1 MAKTLKEAPITT
13 ANARGKLPAG
23 LHWKGIDP
31 EVHLGYR
38 KGRRGGVWLVRW
50 RHGTGYR
57 QMPIGTADDVIKEG
71 TLDFNA
77 AVKKARNEVAAA
89 RIAAKASAD
98 GPILTV
104 RLAAESYVAERDARQ
119 SKRAGRHVRSDTAWR
134 LARYVLGQPAR
145 GKQKAIAAAPVASVV
160 LHELT
165 EADLQAWRA
174 SLPEM
179 LKNTAKQRLVNDL
192 KAALNRA
199 FAANRTRLDPSL
211 PSVIKYGLKAE
222 PDDDDEPDS
231 LTREN
236 QILPDSQVSGLLRAA
251 QQVDASND
259 WSGDLFRLVIVLAA
273 TGARFSQIARMRV
286 GDYQRAAS
294 RVLVPVS
301 RKGRGGK
308 SGSIPVPVGRD
319 VLDVLL
325 PAVTGRAKDEPL
337 LVRWRYKQVAGS
349 IRWEPV
355 SRGPWQTSSEL
366 TRPWADIRNLAG
378 MSEAIPY
385 ALRHSSIVRGIRQ
398 GLPIRLVAALHD
410 TSVQMIEKHY
420 ARWIADGLEEL
431 AARSVV
437 PLVPSPD
444 DGKMVRV
451 A

>member
-1 MAKTLKEAPITT
+1 MAKPLKEVPITT
-13 ANARGKLPAG
+13 ANARAKLARG
-23 LHWKGIDP
+23 LYWKGIDP

-38 KGRRGGVWLVRW
+38 KGSRGGVWLVRW
-50 RHGTGYR
+50 RNGTGYR
-57 QMPIGTADDVIKEG
+57 QTPLGTADDFIKEG

-77 AVKKARNEVAAA
+77 AMKQARNEVAAA
-89 RIAAKASAD
+89 RIKAKAAAD

-104 RLAAESYVAERDARQ
+104 RSAAETYVAERDARQ
-119 SKRAGRHVRSDTAWR
+119 SKRAGRHVRSDTARR
-134 LARYVLGQPAR
+134 LTRYLLGQPAR
-145 GKQKAIAAAPVASVV
+145 GKQSAIAAAPLASVA
-160 LHELT
+160 LNALK
-165 EADLQAWRA
+165 EADLHAWR
-174 SLPEM
+174 SGLPET
-179 LKNTAKQRLVNDL
+179 LRDTAKQRLVTDL

-199 FAANRTRLDPSL
+199 FVANRLRLDPIM

-222 PDDDDEPDS
+222 ANDDDETHS
-231 LTREN
+231 MSREN
-236 QILPDSQVSGLLRAA
+236 QILSDSQVSRLLHAA
-251 QQVDASND
+251 QQVDASSEWN
-259 WSGDLFRLVIVLAA
+259 GDLFRLVVVLAA

-294 RVLVPVS
+294 RLLVPVS
-301 RKGRGGK
+301 RKGRGQK

-325 PAVTGRAKDEPL
+325 PAVTGRAKEEPL
-337 LVRWRYKQVAGS
+337 LVRWRHKQVAGS

-355 SRGPWQTSSEL
+355 GRGPWQTASEL
-366 TRPWADIRNLAG
+366 NRPWAYIRNHVALP
-378 MSEAIPY
+378 EVIPY

-444 DGKMVRV
+444 EWKVVQV